1 MITRHLT
8 ALAVRDTALRK
19 QALKE
24 ILESEGLPYTL
35 QEQEPSFKVPLGITN
50 YVIEPYDSSPSVLL
64 CAHYDAYPG
73 SLGANDNASSVCLL
87 IDLAKELRQRGI
99 NARIA
104 FFDGEENKQIGSKFY
119 VSEIDSNSIT
129 GVINLDLCGF
139 GDSIVM
145 TKKGNFKKTDLEAF
159 DDKKFLKSN
168 LINLLKYLP
177 PSDDVSFQRSF
188 PTISLS
194 IVPYWDVQ
202 YLKTLATYG
211 GGFFGRPPE
220 YDMIFEQMEIS
231 TTMHGGYRDTP
242 EYVEAESMQKVYDFL
257 LKGLIESQ

>member
-1 MITRHLT
+1 MIARHLT
-8 ALAVRDTALRK
+8 TLAVQDPALRK
-19 QALKE
+19 KALKE
-24 ILESEGLPYTL
+24 VLESEGLPYTL
-35 QEQEPSFKVPLGITN
+35 QEQEPSFKAPLGITN
-50 YVIEPYDSSPSVLL
+50 YVIEPSDLSPSVLL

-73 SLGANDNASSVCLL
+73 SLGANDNASSVCIL

-104 FFDGEENKQIGSKFY
+104 FFDGEENKQIGSKYY
-119 VSEIDSNSIT
+119 VSEIDTKTIT

-145 TKKGNFKKTDLEAF
+145 MKKGNFKKTDIKVFE
-159 DDKKFLKSN
+159 DKKFLKSN
-168 LINLLKYLP
+168 QINLLKYLP
-177 PSDDVSFQRSF
+177 SGDDVSFHRFF
-188 PTISLS
+188 PTISLA

-211 GGFFGRPPE
+211 GGLFGRPPE

-242 EYVEAESMQKVYDFL
+242 EYVETESMQTVYDFL